1 MAAFLRRMLRASLLD
16 TALYEEVEAD
26 TRATWQAVGVV
37 VLASLASG
45 LGSGARAG
53 LSGVVMHT
61 LLVLIAWYTWA
72 YLSYF
77 IGTTVLAEAHTRANH
92 GELLRT
98 LGFSSAPG
106 ILRLLGLIPGL
117 TTVVFSL
124 AYVWM
129 FAAMVVALRQALDYK
144 STVRALA
151 VCTIGGAI
159 ILGLN
164 MLWMSPL
171 AEGVF

>member
-1 MAAFLRRMLRASLLD
+1 MADFLTRMLRASLLD
-16 TALYEEVEAD
+16 TTLYEEVEVD

-53 LSGVVMHT
+53 VSEVVMHT
-61 LLVLIAWYTWA
+61 LVVLITWYAWA
-72 YLSYF
+72 YLSFF

-106 ILRLLGLIPGL
+106 VLRLLGLIPGL
-117 TTVVFSL
+117 TIAVFSL

-129 FAAMVVALRQALDYK
+129 LVAMVVALRQALDYT

-151 VCTIGGAI
+151 VCTIGGVI

-164 MLWMSPL
+164 MLWASPL
-171 AEGVF
+171 VGGVF

>member
-1 MAAFLRRMLRASLLD
+1 MADFLTRMLRASLLD
-16 TALYEEVEAD
+16 TTLYEEVEAD
-26 TRATWQAVGVV
+26 TRATWQAVMVV

-53 LSGVVMHT
+53 VKGVIMHT
-61 LLVLIAWYTWA
+61 LLVLIAWYAWA

-77 IGTTVLAEAHTRANH
+77 IGSTFLPEPQTRTNH

-117 TTVVFSL
+117 TVVVFSL
-124 AYVWM
+124 VYVWM
-129 FAAMVVALRQALDYK
+129 FVTMVVALRQALDYT
-144 STVRALA
+144 STLRALV
-151 VCTIGGAI
+151 VCLIGGAI
-159 ILGLN
+159 MVGIN
-164 MLWMSPL
+164 MFWVAPL
-171 AEGVF
+171 VAGA